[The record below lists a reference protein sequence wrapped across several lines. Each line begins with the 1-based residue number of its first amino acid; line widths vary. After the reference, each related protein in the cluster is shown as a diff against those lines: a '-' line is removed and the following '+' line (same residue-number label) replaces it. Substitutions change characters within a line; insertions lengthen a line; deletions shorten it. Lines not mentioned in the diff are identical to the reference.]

1 MPYLPDRPKFMI
13 VLVFLIRPM
22 DETIAPATG
31 WLDEINLSSDR
42 AVAVVDLVFG
52 YAAANSAGL
61 PNMAQGTLLNA
72 MQIIQEELDKIRN
85 TL

>member
-1 MPYLPDRPKFMI
+1 
-13 VLVFLIRPM
+13 M
-22 DETIAPATG
+22 DETIAPAADRQ
-31 WLDEINLSSDR
+31 DEINLSLDR

-52 YAAANSAGL
+52 YAVANGAAL

-72 MQIIQEELDKIRN
+72 MQIIQGELDKIRS